1 MVGSFMAALLQFTA
15 EFVKLRIYASEIML
29 LIVVHCMGV
38 GSAGLHGYGLSWA
51 WVSKMDQWTTLAPI
65 VSAINKNDT
74 LVVCQTRGLWEGD
87 EL

>member
-38 GSAGLHGYGLSWA
+38 GSAELHGYGLSWA
-51 WVSKMDQWTTLAPI
+51 
-65 VSAINKNDT
+65 
-74 LVVCQTRGLWEGD
+74 
-87 EL
+87 